1 MQTVLERAYFK
12 PFFQLLIPFIQ
23 SCFALVFKI
32 HNGTYKHINKNSF
45 SIFFN
50 YISSYDF
57 CNLYSK
63 NFIKEL
69 YYLILKSNFW
79 TYSCHRHSEN
89 CVAYHNM
96 IYLGNSYLNF
106 DFIIALNLSV
116 NWYCFALFFLNCINV
131 LECPFGKYGL
141 RCAYNCSMTCIEQ
154 YNCEGMTGKCVGG
167 CQPGW
172 EGVQCDRGKVIV
184 VMNYCQT
191 KLKSISLLRVWK
203 NKY

>member
-1 MQTVLERAYFK
+1 MYRCVLVYILILKTLFVIFTFHIWGQK
-12 PFFQLLIPFIQ
+12 CLWNNGVGLLGKKCKQFSNVPILNLFFQLLIPFIQ

-32 HNGTYKHINKNSF
+32 HNGTYKHFNKNSF

-106 DFIIALNLSV
+106 DFIIALNLKS
-116 NWYCFALFFLNCINV
+116 
-131 LECPFGKYGL
+131 FGKL
-141 RCAYNCSMTCIEQ
+141 ILFCFILFKLHQRFRMSIREIWAQMCI
-154 YNCEGMTGKCVGG
+154 
-167 CQPGW
+167 
-172 EGVQCDRGKVIV
+172 
-184 VMNYCQT
+184 
-191 KLKSISLLRVWK
+191 
-203 NKY
+203 